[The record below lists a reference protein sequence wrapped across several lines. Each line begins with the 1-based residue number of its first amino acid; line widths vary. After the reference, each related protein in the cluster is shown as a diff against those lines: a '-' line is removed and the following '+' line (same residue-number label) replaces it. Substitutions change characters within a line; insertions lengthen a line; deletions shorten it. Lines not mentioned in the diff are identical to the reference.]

1 MRYPIPESLR
11 EHVVDAEKRG
21 VPVPRDAATI
31 ALVRDGDSVTG
42 GGIEAYLMRR
52 HSTMEFAAGMY
63 VFPGGKVQDSDQL
76 VDAWVGPSPE
86 EWGERFGCDAD
97 TARGLVVAAVRET
110 FEESGILL
118 AGPDAGTVVADTSA
132 PEMQEARLNLEEG
145 KYGFAEFLSRCGLV
159 LRSDLVGGWSHWI
172 TPPFEPRRYDT
183 RFFVAALPTGQVVGE
198 LPGEADRAEWMPLA
212 RVLEAVEAGKA
223 QMLPPTVHT
232 CRQLSQFTAADIL
245 TAAAEREITPIEPR
259 IVEVDGEL
267 FLDNF
272 LEEW

>member
-11 EHVVDAEKRG
+11 EHVAEAEQRG
-21 VPVPRDAATI
+21 EVPVPRDAATI
-31 ALVRDGDSVTG
+31 ALLRDGDE
-42 GGIEAYLMRR
+42 GIEAYLMRR

-63 VFPGGKVQDSDQL
+63 VFPGGKVQDSDRL
-76 VDAWVGPSPE
+76 VGAWVGPPPA
-86 EWGERFGCDAD
+86 EWGTRLGCDAD

-118 AGPDAGTVVADTSA
+118 AGPDADTIVDDTSD
-132 PEMQEARLNLEEG
+132 PDMQAARIALENQE
-145 KYGFAEFLSRCGLV
+145 YGFAEFLAERDLV
-159 LRSDLVGGWSHWI
+159 LRADLVGAWSHWI

-183 RFFVAALPTGQVVGE
+183 RFFVAALPEGQVVGM
-198 LPGEADRAEWMPLA
+198 LPGEADRADWMPLV
-212 RVLEAVEAGKA
+212 RVLESVEAGTA
-223 QMLPPTVHT
+223 MMLPPTAHT
-232 CRQLSQFTAADIL
+232 CRQVSQFAAADIL
-245 TAAAEREITPIEPR
+245 VAAAEREISPIEPR

>member
-11 EHVVDAEKRG
+11 EHVVDAEKRK

-31 ALVRDGDSVTG
+31 ALVRDGDA
-42 GGIEAYLMRR
+42 GIEAYLMRR
-52 HSTMEFAAGMY
+52 QSTMEFAAGMY
-63 VFPGGKVQDSDQL
+63 VFPGGKVHDSDRL

-86 EWGERFGCDAD
+86 EWGKRFGCDAE

-118 AGPDAGTVVADTSA
+118 AGPDADTIVDDTSA
-132 PEMQEARLNLEEG
+132 YDMQAARIALDKQE
-145 KYGFAEFLSRCGLV
+145 YGFAEFLAEHDLM
-159 LRSDLVGGWSHWI
+159 LRADLVGAWSHWI

-183 RFFVAALPTGQVVGE
+183 RFFVAALPDGQVVGE
-198 LPGEADRAEWMPLA
+198 LSRESDRADWMPVA

-232 CRQLSQFTAADIL
+232 CRELSLFGAADIL
-245 TAAAEREITPIEPR
+245 AAAVEREITPIEPR

>member
-11 EHVVDAEKRG
+11 EHVENAERNG
-21 VPVPRDAATI
+21 EVPVPRDAATI
-31 ALVRDGDSVTG
+31 VLLRDGDAGLET
-42 GGIEAYLMRR
+42 YLMRR

-63 VFPGGKVQDSDQL
+63 VFPGGKVQDSDRL
-76 VDAWVGPSPE
+76 VETWVGPSPQ
-86 EWGERFGCDAD
+86 EWGERLGCDAD
-97 TARGLVVAAVRET
+97 TAGGLVVAAIRET

-118 AGPDAGTVVADTSA
+118 AGPDADTIVDDTSE
-132 PEMQEARLNLEEG
+132 PEMQAARLKLEEG
-145 KYGFAEFLSRCGLV
+145 HYGFADFLTRRGLV
-159 LRSDLVGGWSHWI
+159 LRADLIGAWAHWI

-183 RFFVAALPTGQVVGE
+183 RFFVAALPEGQVVGE
-198 LPGEADRAEWMPLA
+198 LPGEADRADWMPVA
-212 RVLEAVEAGKA
+212 RVLEAVDAGKA

-232 CRQLSQFTAADIL
+232 CRQVSQFAASDIL
-245 TAAAEREITPIEPR
+245 AAAAEREITPVEPR